1 MTANHS
7 KFYLPYP
14 NKLVDQYNN
23 TYDHSINKKPIND
36 DCSVSTEEIETN
48 HQASKFKVKDGLRI
62 TKYKKVFSRNPTGTS
77 QEKYLWSILFWK
89 LIFGLIKLKI

>member
-1 MTANHS
+1 MTGNDS

-23 TYDHSINKKPIND
+23 TYDHSINKKSIND
-36 DCSVSTEEIETN
+36 DCSVLTEEIETN

-62 TKYKKVFSRNPTGTS
+62 TKYKKVFSKNPTGTS
-77 QEKYLWSILFWK
+77 QEKYL
-89 LIFGLIKLKI
+89 